1 MAGRVFLMFD
11 ANTGHPF
18 MPGEN
23 LNKPHQR
30 TPPEIKKIGRKREN
44 RKSVTNRVPYA
55 FSSFPFFCQL
65 NVQYFCPIIIH
76 KLSGFHILEL
86 FGYIDYSFFFLFFW
100 KFIKS
105 NYLELRKVASLE
117 EIIES

>member
-18 MPGEN
+18 TPGEN

-55 FSSFPFFCQL
+55 FSSFPSFASRTF
-65 NVQYFCPIIIH
+65 NIFAIIR
-76 KLSGFHILEL
+76 KLSGFRILEL
-86 FGYIDYSFFFLFFW
+86 FGYIDSFFFSSF
-100 KFIKS
+100 
-105 NYLELRKVASLE
+105 LE
-117 EIIES
+117 IH